1 MEERLERPSDGDEDE
16 EWGIRDGVALRAVPP
31 LVVEAG
37 GLDPWARRYLAGRC
51 WRLDLSCDWTLQGG
65 GVTTQDRDGDVAAHT
80 GLEGLVGRT
89 VAAIR
94 CPDDAYEPVL
104 TFDNGSTLAIVA
116 DRDGDP
122 WHLTV
127 DGVIDLEGIGPGD
140 HALWLAGDLADD
152 PC

>member
-1 MEERLERPSDGDEDE
+1 M
-16 EWGIRDGVALRAVPP
+16 
-31 LVVEAG
+31 
-37 GLDPWARRYLAGRC
+37 
-51 WRLDLSCDWTLQGG
+51 
-65 GVTTQDRDGDVAAHT
+65 
-80 GLEGLVGRT
+80 GRT

-140 HALWLAGDLADD
+140 HALWLVGDLADD